1 MPRVALDLNKEED
14 RRHVKAEWR
23 VASGLVPG
31 APNEGLTAQLLASPA
46 RLADHDDSGWEVCRN
61 IRESRSVGFT
71 FAWYRIA
78 VEVPA
83 TIGGV
88 ALAGSRVWFE
98 TNIDN
103 YGEIWIDGKIDRSTG
118 VIVGLNAPASRG
130 GERERGGRR
139 QARHRVPGRERHAG
153 RAARRHLHALRDAR
167 VRVTGITLARFV
179 RRLARWGAA
188 IALIILGLVL
198 SIPGIPGPGL
208 LVVLL
213 GVFVL
218 LPESRWLR
226 QKYVALARRYPKL
239 FPLV

>member
-1 MPRVALDLNKEED
+1 MPRVALDLNKPED

-71 FAWYRIA
+71 FAWYRIV

-118 VIVGLNAPASRG
+118 IIVGLNA
-130 GERERGGRR
+130 
-139 QARHRVPGRERHAG
+139 QHRVEVSGSAG
-153 RAARRHLHALRDAR
+153 AG
-167 VRVTGITLARFV
+167 GIFMRYATLAFE
-179 RRLARWGAA
+179 
-188 IALIILGLVL
+188 
-198 SIPGIPGPGL
+198 SPG
-208 LVVLL
+208 
-213 GVFVL
+213 
-218 LPESRWLR
+218 
-226 QKYVALARRYPKL
+226 
-239 FPLV
+239 